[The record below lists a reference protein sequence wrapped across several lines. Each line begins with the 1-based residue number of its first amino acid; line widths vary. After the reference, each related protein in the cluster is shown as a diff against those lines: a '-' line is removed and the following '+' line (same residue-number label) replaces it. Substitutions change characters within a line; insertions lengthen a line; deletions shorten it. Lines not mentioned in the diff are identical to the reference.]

1 MHKLLIGFAVVA
13 CLAADAVPATA
24 QTRKPARTRTPAAG
38 MWGLGGSLGA
48 SAPSDPS
55 LQNGLDFTGNLEHYL
70 TPRVSIR
77 GQVGASWW
85 DIQGRH
91 FTGTVTPFFATGNVA
106 YNWEGGVVHPFV
118 TGGLG
123 VYRFHASESGT
134 QDQSDTKPG
143 FNLGGGLEYFF
154 DRRTTMTGELLY
166 HRVDA
171 FNSPLAT
178 FPEGSFW
185 RFGFGLKRYF

>member
-1 MHKLLIGFAVVA
+1 MRASLRLIVTLSLLVVGA
-13 CLAADAVPATA
+13 PHAYAQRRVPAT
-24 QTRKPARTRTPAAG
+24 G
-38 MWGLGGSLGA
+38 MWGLGGSLGG

-143 FNLGGGLEYFF
+143 FNLGGGLES
-154 DRRTTMTGELLY
+154 RRLLTGVRASAVRPDEAL
-166 HRVDA
+166 R
-171 FNSPLAT
+171 
-178 FPEGSFW
+178 W
-185 RFGFGLKRYF
+185 R